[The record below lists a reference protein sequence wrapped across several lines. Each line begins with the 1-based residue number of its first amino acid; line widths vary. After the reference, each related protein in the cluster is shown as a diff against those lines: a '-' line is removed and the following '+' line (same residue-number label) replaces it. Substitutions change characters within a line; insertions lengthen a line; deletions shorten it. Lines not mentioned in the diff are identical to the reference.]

1 LKFISG
7 LAEGIERVL
16 ELSVDAHVKRREVA
30 IDSPEFHNLTGAIA
44 AYGKVL
50 AMITALQQGEE
61 FYEIVG
67 QHPSERIAGR
77 SRVVGL

>member
-1 LKFISG
+1 MKFNWG

-30 IDSPEFHNLTGAIA
+30 MNSPDFHNLTGAIA

-50 AMITALQQGEE
+50 ALLTALQQLEE
-61 FYEIVG
+61 FYTAVG
-67 QHPSERIAGR
+67 QYEFSECVAA
-77 SRVVGL
+77 VN

>member
-1 LKFISG
+1 MKFNSG

-30 IDSPEFHNLTGAIA
+30 MDSPEFHNLTGAIA

-50 AMITALQQGEE
+50 ATLTAIQQLEE
-61 FYEIVG
+61 FYTVVG
-67 QHPSERIAGR
+67 QYEFSEGVAA
-77 SRVVGL
+77 VN

>member
-1 LKFISG
+1 MKFNSG

-30 IDSPEFHNLTGAIA
+30 MNSPDFHNLTGAIA

-50 AMITALQQGEE
+50 ALLTALQQLEE
-61 FYEIVG
+61 FYTAVG
-67 QHPSERIAGR
+67 QYEFSECVSA
-77 SRVVGL
+77 VN

>member
-1 LKFISG
+1 MKFNSG

-30 IDSPEFHNLTGAIA
+30 MDSPEFHNLTGAIA

-50 AMITALQQGEE
+50 AMLTELQKLEE
-61 FYEIVG
+61 FYAVVG
-67 QHPSERIAGR
+67 QYEFSEGVAA
-77 SRVVGL
+77 VN

>member
-1 LKFISG
+1 MKFNSG

-30 IDSPEFHNLTGAIA
+30 MNSPDFHNLTGAIV

-50 AMITALQQGEE
+50 ALLTALQQLEE
-61 FYEIVG
+61 FYTAVG
-67 QHPSERIAGR
+67 QYEFSECVAA
-77 SRVVGL
+77 VN

>member
-1 LKFISG
+1 MKCNSG

-30 IDSPEFHNLTGAIA
+30 MNSPDFHNLTGAIA

-50 AMITALQQGEE
+50 ALLTALQQLEE
-61 FYEIVG
+61 FYTAVG
-67 QHPSERIAGR
+67 QYEFSECVAA
-77 SRVVGL
+77 VN